1 MCGIGGCVVEP
12 GLRPPM
18 EPLERMRA
26 AMAHRG
32 PDADGIEIEGN
43 VGLVH
48 TRLAIV
54 DPSPRGRQPMRHPG
68 GRWLLS
74 YNGEVFNHADLR
86 RTLGPAGFQ
95 GESDTET
102 VLFSLA
108 RWGEDAVPRFNGLF
122 AFAAVDAERN
132 RLLLVRDRFGVKPLY
147 FAEHAGTLWFASE
160 IGALVAAGVPAKPAR
175 ATIVQAIDFGF
186 ANGAETLIEGIER
199 VPAGTMISVDL
210 EHLTLEKTPW
220 FEPVEGIDPERQAE
234 LERRPRREL
243 AALLDQRLRESV
255 NRRLMADVPIGTTC
269 SGGVDSSLITA
280 LACEA
285 RPDIVAFSMATPGY
299 GRLDEGPAAARV
311 AAALG
316 IEVVETAMTPSSWRA
331 GFVKATHHFEQPLAN
346 ASAVGIAEMAAAARE
361 RGVKALLTGEGAD
374 ELFGGYLWL
383 HRGPYRELLSRRDRL
398 TRVGETIR
406 LVGPRG
412 AAAAALRRLRRGS
425 IAGPVDRLGGDTTT
439 AFGNEVLTR
448 ARAAYRHHPGAH
460 GQLEAEL
467 LSHLSI
473 ALPQLLNRMDK
484 NAMQESVEARL
495 PFLDPVLVSLVVN
508 LPVRARVA
516 PRSKGIL
523 RDVARRH
530 LPRAIAHRPKVR
542 GMEFD
547 APRWIEAAA
556 APGFLRN
563 GHLRDVLAVP
573 GQEWA
578 AFVARAQGSQT
589 VRLWSAEAWC
599 RLVFEGQ
606 PAAAV
611 ERELWPSG
619 P

>member
-1 MCGIGGCVVEP
+1 MCGIGGCVVAP
-12 GLRPPM
+12 GQRPAA

-74 YNGEVFNHADLR
+74 YNGEVFNHAELR
-86 RTLGPAGFQ
+86 RELGDVAFE

-102 VLFSLA
+102 VLWSLA

-122 AFAAVDAERN
+122 AFAAVDVERN

-147 FAEHAGTLWFASE
+147 FAMHQGTLWFASE
-160 IGALVAAGVPAKPAR
+160 IGALLAAGVPATPAR
-175 ATIVQAIDFGF
+175 ESIVRAIDFGF
-186 ANGAETLIEGIER
+186 ANGPETLIEGIER
-199 VPAGTMISVDL
+199 VPAGTTVSIDL
-210 EHLTLEKTPW
+210 EHLTREATCWYDPARA
-220 FEPVEGIDPERQAE
+220 VDPERQAE

-243 AALLDQRLRESV
+243 VALLEEELRESV

-269 SGGVDSSLITA
+269 SGGVDSSLVTA

-285 RPDIVAFSMATPGY
+285 RPDMVAFSMATPGY
-299 GRLDEGPAAARV
+299 GRLDDGPAATR
-311 AAALG
+311 AAGALG
-316 IEVVETAMTPSSWRA
+316 IDLVEMKMTPSSWRA
-331 GFVKATHHFEQPLAN
+331 GFVEATRHFEQPLAN
-346 ASAVGIAEMAAAARE
+346 ASAVGIATMAAAARE

-383 HRGPYRELLSRRDRL
+383 HRGPYRGLLSRRDRM
-398 TRVGETIR
+398 TRVGESIH
-406 LVGPRG
+406 LLGPRG
-412 AAAAALRRLRRGS
+412 VPAAALRRLRRDRHP
-425 IAGPVDRLGGDTTT
+425 APVGRLGDRT
-439 AFGNEVLTR
+439 AAPFDEEALES
-448 ARAAYRHHPGAH
+448 ARAAYEHHAGPQGR
-460 GQLEAEL
+460 LEAEL
-467 LSHLSI
+467 LSQVSI

-495 PFLDPVLVSLVVN
+495 PFLDPGVVSLVLN
-508 LPVRARVA
+508 LPLRARVA

-556 APGFLRN
+556 APGFLRD
-563 GHLRDVLAVP
+563 GYLRDVLAVP
-573 GQEWA
+573 DQEWA
-578 AFVARAQGSQT
+578 AFVAGAQRSQA

-599 RLVFEGQ
+599 RMVLEGQ
-606 PAAAV
+606 PPAAV
-611 ERELWPSG
+611 ERELWPDG